1 MKKYIPSCS
10 LLTIAV
16 HLLYCL
22 TAALV
27 GFDGAFFALIM
38 LVVVIL
44 PLIAEIIGRI
54 IVVKKNKT
62 YADIIAVYIAAAI
75 SAIPIIVSIIS
86 DLNSTAFMAGLASAI
101 LLIGA
106 VPPLAVLLIINTI
119 LLVIRRKRWTNDN

>member
-10 LLTIAV
+10 LLTIAI

-22 TAALV
+22 VAALV
-27 GFDGAFFALIM
+27 GFDGAFFALLM

-54 IVVKKNKT
+54 IAVKKHKP
-62 YADIIAVYIAAAI
+62 YADIVAIYIAAAV
-75 SAIPIIVSIIS
+75 SAIPIAVMIIS
-86 DLNSTAFMAGLASAI
+86 DLNSSGFMSGIAAVI

-106 VPPLAVLLIINTI
+106 VPLIAVLLIITT
-119 LLVIRRKRWTNDN
+119 LVMIIRSRRKKSS